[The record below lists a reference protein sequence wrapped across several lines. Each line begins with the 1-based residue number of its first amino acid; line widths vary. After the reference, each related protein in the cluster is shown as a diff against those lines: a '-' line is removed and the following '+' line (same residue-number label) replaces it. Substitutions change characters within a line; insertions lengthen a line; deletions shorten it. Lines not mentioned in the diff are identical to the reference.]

1 MEERLQW
8 HAGFQAVIQIE
19 LEEDQEALQFLPEYN
34 LTKKP
39 LQIDTLII
47 KKKPGWKIQKK
58 LGKLFR
64 EHNIVEYKSPED
76 YLSVN
81 DYYKVL
87 AYAGLYQSDTKKILE
102 IRPEEITITFV
113 CGHYPEKLVE
123 YLKEQYNTL
132 IIEEARG
139 IYYLTGLTFP
149 TQVIVNYLLEPEE
162 NVWLSRLRDNLKA
175 GEDVRALGRAYKG
188 KENNPNYEAALD
200 LIMRANEGIYKEETM
215 CDALKELFEL
225 HYDKIMQSERE
236 AGREEGVAMGR
247 EEGVAVG
254 RAEGVAAG
262 RTEGEMRNKIDL
274 ICKKLRKGKS
284 AEEIAEILEEDPGET
299 RRICQTAAPFAPE
312 YDLEKVFCAY
322 RESVM
327 GKKEAGERE

>member
-123 YLKEQYNTL
+123 YLKEQYNVVVF
-132 IIEEARG
+132 EEAPG

-149 TQVIVNYLLEPEE
+149 TQIIVNYLLEPEE
-162 NVWLSRLRDNLKA
+162 NVWLSRLRGNLEA

-200 LIMRANEGIYKEETM
+200 LIMRANEGIYREEAM

-225 HYDKIMQSERE
+225 HYDKIMQSERD
-236 AGREEGVAMGR
+236 AGQ
-247 EEGVAVG
+247 
-254 RAEGVAAG
+254 
-262 RTEGEMRNKIDL
+262 TQNKIEL
-274 ICKKLRKGKS
+274 ICKKLRKGRT
-284 AEEIAEILEEDPGET
+284 AEEIADILEEDPNEIEP
-299 RRICQTAAPFAPE
+299 ICQLAAPFAPE
-312 YDLEKVFCAY
+312 YDPEKVFAAY
-322 RESVM
+322 REAAVRE
-327 GKKEAGERE
+327 GEADGRAM